1 MRTEKSYV
9 LDPADMECGENRE
22 VYSTRISL
30 RLAKNLAPT
39 SSMVLFGKP
48 IRRTSLTYSN

>member
-22 VYSTRISL
+22 VYSTTEVLHIE
-30 RLAKNLAPT
+30 KN
-39 SSMVLFGKP
+39 G
-48 IRRTSLTYSN
+48 